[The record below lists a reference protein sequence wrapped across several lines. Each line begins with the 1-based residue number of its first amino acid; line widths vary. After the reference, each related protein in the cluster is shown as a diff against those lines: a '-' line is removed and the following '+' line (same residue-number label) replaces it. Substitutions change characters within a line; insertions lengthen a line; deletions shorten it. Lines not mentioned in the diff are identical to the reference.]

1 MAMMRSFVMFRI
13 QRVEYGVSQLR
24 NYKSI
29 GSELRDKHDG
39 FPVTDNTK
47 RAFCQAGWYRDNCRP
62 SKGDF
67 FI

>member
-1 MAMMRSFVMFRI
+1 MFRI

-29 GSELRDKHDG
+29 SSEFRDKHDG
-39 FPVTDNTK
+39 FPVIDNTK
-47 RAFCQAGWYRDNCRP
+47 RALCQAGWYRDNRRP
-62 SKGDF
+62 SKDDF